1 MIKSLVVFLIF
12 IFSLL
17 IPSDVK
23 TKSSKT
29 AKKLSFFPGAGQL
42 YNGDYLKG
50 LILFTSEAYS
60 IYKANVLSKPI
71 DGIINASKRNTFI
84 WWSIGIYIYSV
95 IDAHIEAEL
104 SSFPDED
111 NLLNTSGE

>member
-1 MIKSLVVFLIF
+1 LIKRLAIFLIF

-29 AKKLSFFPGAGQL
+29 AKKLSFFPGAGQI

-50 LILFTSEAYS
+50 MILFTSEAYS
-60 IYKANVLSKPI
+60 IYKASVLSKSV
-71 DGIINASKRNTFI
+71 DGIINVSKRNTFI
-84 WWSIGIYIYSV
+84 WWTIGIYIYSV

-111 NLLNTSGE
+111 NLLNSSGE